1 MYNNSGR
8 NARVIICVLIS
19 VEKTSISISSEQD
32 HKKAGEAYGH
42 QTYQRKNMG
51 NIQKIRDQLDGRIRE
66 TMEDRIT
73 ERVKDSRLMDNF
85 LANEKILDRIS
96 RHLEPVEQMN
106 AYYRC
111 AIMEIE
117 TKFKVLSEQF
127 SLKYDRNPIETIKS
141 RLKSQES
148 ILKKMNRKGVPV
160 SLEAIQRE
168 IDDIAGVRVICSF
181 VEDVYMLADCLLK
194 QDDITLLEK
203 KDYIQNPKESGYRS
217 LHLIV
222 EVPIFLQNE
231 KKPMKVEVQI
241 RTLAMD
247 LWASQEHKLR
257 YKKSIPENEE
267 EAISNELAE
276 CAQVLAEVD
285 QRMQKLR
292 TKLSETKFRED

>member
-1 MYNNSGR
+1 
-8 NARVIICVLIS
+8 
-19 VEKTSISISSEQD
+19 
-32 HKKAGEAYGH
+32 
-42 QTYQRKNMG
+42 MG
-51 NIQKIRDQLDGRIRE
+51 NIHNIREQLDERIRE
-66 TMEDRIT
+66 TMEDKIT
-73 ERVKDSRLMDNF
+73 ERMKDSRLMDNF

-96 RHLEPVEQMN
+96 RHLEPIEQMN

-141 RLKSQES
+141 RLKSQDS
-148 ILKKMNRKGVPV
+148 ILKKMGRKGIPV
-160 SLEAIQRE
+160 TLENMERE

-181 VEDVYMLADCLLK
+181 VEDVYMLADCLLQ

-203 KDYIQNPKESGYRS
+203 KDYIRYPKDSGYRS

-222 EVPIFLQNE
+222 QVPIFLQNE
-231 KKPMKVEVQI
+231 KRQMKVEVQI

-267 EAISNELAE
+267 ESISNELAE
-276 CAQVLAEVD
+276 CAQILSSVD
-285 QRMQKLR
+285 TRMQALR
-292 TKLSETKFRED
+292 TKLSESRFQED

>member
-1 MYNNSGR
+1 
-8 NARVIICVLIS
+8 
-19 VEKTSISISSEQD
+19 
-32 HKKAGEAYGH
+32 
-42 QTYQRKNMG
+42 MG
-51 NIQKIRDQLDGRIRE
+51 NIHKIREQLDGRIRE
-66 TMEDRIT
+66 TMEDKIT
-73 ERVKDSRLMDNF
+73 ERMKDSRLMDNF

-96 RHLEPVEQMN
+96 RHLEPIEQMN

-141 RLKSQES
+141 RLKSQDS
-148 ILKKMNRKGVPV
+148 ILKKMGRKGIPV
-160 SLEAIQRE
+160 TLENMERE

-181 VEDVYMLADCLLK
+181 VEDVYMLADCLLQ

-203 KDYIQNPKESGYRS
+203 KDYIRYPKDSGYRS

-222 EVPIFLQNE
+222 QVPIFLQNE
-231 KKPMKVEVQI
+231 KRQMKVEVQI

-257 YKKSIPENEE
+257 YKKSIPEDEE
-267 EAISNELAE
+267 ESISNELAE
-276 CAQVLAEVD
+276 CAQILSSVD
-285 QRMQKLR
+285 TRMQALR
-292 TKLSETKFRED
+292 TKLSESRFQKD

>member
-1 MYNNSGR
+1 M
-8 NARVIICVLIS
+8 
-19 VEKTSISISSEQD
+19 
-32 HKKAGEAYGH
+32 
-42 QTYQRKNMG
+42 
-51 NIQKIRDQLDGRIRE
+51 
-66 TMEDRIT
+66 
-73 ERVKDSRLMDNF
+73 KDSRLMDNF

-96 RHLEPVEQMN
+96 RHLEPIEQMN

-141 RLKSQES
+141 RLKSQDS
-148 ILKKMNRKGVPV
+148 ILKKMGRKGIPV
-160 SLEAIQRE
+160 TLENMERE

-181 VEDVYMLADCLLK
+181 VEDVYMLADCLLQ

-203 KDYIQNPKESGYRS
+203 KDYIRYPKDSGYRS

-222 EVPIFLQNE
+222 QVPIFLQNE
-231 KKPMKVEVQI
+231 KRQMKVEVQI

-257 YKKSIPENEE
+257 YKKSIPEDEE
-267 EAISNELAE
+267 ESISNELAE
-276 CAQVLAEVD
+276 CAQILSSVD
-285 QRMQKLR
+285 TRMQALR
-292 TKLSETKFRED
+292 TKLSESRFQED

>member
-1 MYNNSGR
+1 
-8 NARVIICVLIS
+8 
-19 VEKTSISISSEQD
+19 
-32 HKKAGEAYGH
+32 
-42 QTYQRKNMG
+42 MG
-51 NIQKIRDQLDGRIRE
+51 NIHKIREQLDGRIRE
-66 TMEDRIT
+66 TMEDKIT
-73 ERVKDSRLMDNF
+73 ERMKDSRLMDNF

-96 RHLEPVEQMN
+96 RHLEPIEQMN

-141 RLKSQES
+141 RLKSQDS
-148 ILKKMNRKGVPV
+148 ILKKMGRKGMPV
-160 SLEAIQRE
+160 TLENMERE

-181 VEDVYMLADCLLK
+181 VEDVYMLADCLLQ

-203 KDYIQNPKESGYRS
+203 KDYIRYPKDSGYRS
-217 LHLIV
+217 LHLIF

-231 KKPMKVEVQI
+231 KRQMKVEVQI

-257 YKKSIPENEE
+257 YKKSIPEDEE
-267 EAISNELAE
+267 ESISNELAE
-276 CAQVLAEVD
+276 CAQILSSVD
-285 QRMQKLR
+285 TRMQALR
-292 TKLSETKFRED
+292 TKLSESRFQED

>member
-1 MYNNSGR
+1 
-8 NARVIICVLIS
+8 
-19 VEKTSISISSEQD
+19 
-32 HKKAGEAYGH
+32 
-42 QTYQRKNMG
+42 MG
-51 NIQKIRDQLDGRIRE
+51 NIHKIREQLDERIRE
-66 TMEDRIT
+66 TMEDKIT
-73 ERVKDSRLMDNF
+73 ERMKDSRLMDNF

-96 RHLEPVEQMN
+96 RHLEPIEQMN

-141 RLKSQES
+141 RLKSQDS
-148 ILKKMNRKGVPV
+148 ILKKMGRKGIPV
-160 SLEAIQRE
+160 TLENMERE

-181 VEDVYMLADCLLK
+181 VEDVYMLADCLLQ

-203 KDYIQNPKESGYRS
+203 KDYIRYPKNSGYRS

-222 EVPIFLQNE
+222 QVPIFLQNE
-231 KKPMKVEVQI
+231 KRQMKVEVQI

-267 EAISNELAE
+267 ESISNELAE
-276 CAQVLAEVD
+276 CAQILSSVD
-285 QRMQKLR
+285 TRMQALR
-292 TKLSETKFRED
+292 TKLSESRFRED

>member
-1 MYNNSGR
+1 
-8 NARVIICVLIS
+8 
-19 VEKTSISISSEQD
+19 
-32 HKKAGEAYGH
+32 
-42 QTYQRKNMG
+42 MG
-51 NIQKIRDQLDGRIRE
+51 NIHKIREQLDGRIRE
-66 TMEDRIT
+66 TMEDKIT
-73 ERVKDSRLMDNF
+73 ERMKDSRLMDNF

-96 RHLEPVEQMN
+96 RHLEPIEQMN

-141 RLKSQES
+141 RLKSQDS
-148 ILKKMNRKGVPV
+148 ILKKMGRKGIPV
-160 SLEAIQRE
+160 TLENMERE

-181 VEDVYMLADCLLK
+181 VEDVYMLADCLLQ

-203 KDYIQNPKESGYRS
+203 KDYIRYPKDSGYRS

-222 EVPIFLQNE
+222 QVPIFLQNE
-231 KKPMKVEVQI
+231 KRQMKVEVQI

-257 YKKSIPENEE
+257 YKKSIPEDEE
-267 EAISNELAE
+267 ESISNELAE
-276 CAQVLAEVD
+276 CAQILSSVD
-285 QRMQKLR
+285 TRMQALR
-292 TKLSETKFRED
+292 TKLNESRFQED

>member
-1 MYNNSGR
+1 
-8 NARVIICVLIS
+8 
-19 VEKTSISISSEQD
+19 
-32 HKKAGEAYGH
+32 
-42 QTYQRKNMG
+42 MG
-51 NIQKIRDQLDGRIRE
+51 NIQKIREQLDGKIKE
-66 TMEDRIT
+66 TMGDKIT
-73 ERVKDSRLMDNF
+73 ERVRDSRLMDNF
-85 LANEKILDRIS
+85 LANEKIMDRIS
-96 RHLEPVEQMN
+96 RHLEPIEQMN

-148 ILKKMNRKGVPV
+148 ILKKMGRKGIPV
-160 SLEAIQRE
+160 TLENMERE

-181 VEDVYMLADCLLK
+181 VEDVYMLADCLLQ

-203 KDYIQNPKESGYRS
+203 KDYIKNPKDSGYRS

-222 EVPIFLQNE
+222 QVPIFLQNE
-231 KKPMKVEVQI
+231 KRPMKVEVQI

-267 EAISNELAE
+267 ESISNELAE
-276 CAQVLAEVD
+276 CAQILSSVD
-285 QRMQKLR
+285 ARMQALR
-292 TKLSETKFRED
+292 TKLSETRFQED

>member
-1 MYNNSGR
+1 
-8 NARVIICVLIS
+8 
-19 VEKTSISISSEQD
+19 
-32 HKKAGEAYGH
+32 
-42 QTYQRKNMG
+42 MG
-51 NIQKIRDQLDGRIRE
+51 NIHKIREQLDGRIRE
-66 TMEDRIT
+66 TMEDKIT
-73 ERVKDSRLMDNF
+73 ERMKDSRLMDNF

-96 RHLEPVEQMN
+96 RHLEPIEQMN

-141 RLKSQES
+141 RLKSQDS
-148 ILKKMNRKGVPV
+148 ILKKMGRKGIPV
-160 SLEAIQRE
+160 TLENMERE

-181 VEDVYMLADCLLK
+181 VEDVYMLADCLLQ

-203 KDYIQNPKESGYRS
+203 KDYIRYPKDSGYRS

-222 EVPIFLQNE
+222 QVPIFLQNE
-231 KKPMKVEVQI
+231 KRQMKVEVQI

-257 YKKSIPENEE
+257 YKKSIPEDEE
-267 EAISNELAE
+267 ESISIELAE
-276 CAQVLAEVD
+276 CAQILSSVD
-285 QRMQKLR
+285 TRMQALR
-292 TKLSETKFRED
+292 TKLSESRFQED

>member
-1 MYNNSGR
+1 
-8 NARVIICVLIS
+8 
-19 VEKTSISISSEQD
+19 
-32 HKKAGEAYGH
+32 
-42 QTYQRKNMG
+42 MG
-51 NIQKIRDQLDGRIRE
+51 NIHKIREQLDGRIRE
-66 TMEDRIT
+66 TMEDKIT
-73 ERVKDSRLMDNF
+73 ERMKDSRLMDNF

-96 RHLEPVEQMN
+96 RHLEPIEQMN

-141 RLKSQES
+141 RLKSQDS
-148 ILKKMNRKGVPV
+148 ILKKMGRKGIPV
-160 SLEAIQRE
+160 TLENMERE

-181 VEDVYMLADCLLK
+181 VEDVYMLADCLLQ

-203 KDYIQNPKESGYRS
+203 KDYIRYPKDSGYRS

-222 EVPIFLQNE
+222 QVPIFLQNE
-231 KKPMKVEVQI
+231 KRQMKVEVQI

-247 LWASQEHKLR
+247 LWASQVHKLR

-267 EAISNELAE
+267 ESISNELEE
-276 CAQVLAEVD
+276 CAQILSSVD
-285 QRMQKLR
+285 TRMQALR
-292 TKLSETKFRED
+292 TKLSESRFRED

>member
-1 MYNNSGR
+1 
-8 NARVIICVLIS
+8 
-19 VEKTSISISSEQD
+19 
-32 HKKAGEAYGH
+32 
-42 QTYQRKNMG
+42 MG
-51 NIQKIRDQLDGRIRE
+51 NIHKIREQLDERIRE
-66 TMEDRIT
+66 TMEDKIT
-73 ERVKDSRLMDNF
+73 ERMKDSRLMDNF

-96 RHLEPVEQMN
+96 RHLEPIEQMN

-141 RLKSQES
+141 RLKSQDS
-148 ILKKMNRKGVPV
+148 ILKKMGRKGIPV
-160 SLEAIQRE
+160 TLENMERE

-181 VEDVYMLADCLLK
+181 VEDVYMLADCLLQ

-203 KDYIQNPKESGYRS
+203 KDYIRYPKDSGYRS

-222 EVPIFLQNE
+222 QVPIFLQNE
-231 KKPMKVEVQI
+231 KRQMKVEVQI

-267 EAISNELAE
+267 ESISNELAE
-276 CAQVLAEVD
+276 CAQILSSVD
-285 QRMQKLR
+285 TRMQALR
-292 TKLSETKFRED
+292 TKLSESRFQED

>member
-1 MYNNSGR
+1 
-8 NARVIICVLIS
+8 
-19 VEKTSISISSEQD
+19 
-32 HKKAGEAYGH
+32 
-42 QTYQRKNMG
+42 MG
-51 NIQKIRDQLDGRIRE
+51 NIHKIREQLDGRIRE
-66 TMEDRIT
+66 TMEDKIT
-73 ERVKDSRLMDNF
+73 ERMKDSRLMDNF

-96 RHLEPVEQMN
+96 RHLEPIEQMN

-141 RLKSQES
+141 RLKSQDS
-148 ILKKMNRKGVPV
+148 ILKKMGRKGIPV
-160 SLEAIQRE
+160 TLENMERE

-181 VEDVYMLADCLLK
+181 VEDVYMLADCLLQ

-203 KDYIQNPKESGYRS
+203 KDYIRYPKDSGYRS

-222 EVPIFLQNE
+222 QVPIFLQNE
-231 KKPMKVEVQI
+231 KRQMKVEVQI

-257 YKKSIPENEE
+257 YKKSIPEDEE
-267 EAISNELAE
+267 ESISNELAE
-276 CAQVLAEVD
+276 CAQILSSVGT
-285 QRMQKLR
+285 RMQALR
-292 TKLSETKFRED
+292 TKLSESRFQED

>member
-1 MYNNSGR
+1 
-8 NARVIICVLIS
+8 
-19 VEKTSISISSEQD
+19 
-32 HKKAGEAYGH
+32 
-42 QTYQRKNMG
+42 MG
-51 NIQKIRDQLDGRIRE
+51 NIHKIREQLDERIRE
-66 TMEDRIT
+66 TMEDKIT
-73 ERVKDSRLMDNF
+73 ERMKDSRLMDNF

-96 RHLEPVEQMN
+96 RHLEPIEQMN

-141 RLKSQES
+141 RLKSQDS
-148 ILKKMNRKGVPV
+148 ILKKMGRKGIPV
-160 SLEAIQRE
+160 TLENMERE

-181 VEDVYMLADCLLK
+181 VEDVYMLADCLLQ

-203 KDYIQNPKESGYRS
+203 KDYIRYPKNSGYRS

-222 EVPIFLQNE
+222 QVPIFLQNE
-231 KKPMKVEVQI
+231 KRQMKVEVQI

-257 YKKSIPENEE
+257 YKKSIPEDEE
-267 EAISNELAE
+267 ESISNELAE
-276 CAQVLAEVD
+276 CAQILSSVD
-285 QRMQKLR
+285 TRMQTLR
-292 TKLSETKFRED
+292 TKLSESRFQED

>member
-1 MYNNSGR
+1 
-8 NARVIICVLIS
+8 
-19 VEKTSISISSEQD
+19 
-32 HKKAGEAYGH
+32 
-42 QTYQRKNMG
+42 MG
-51 NIQKIRDQLDGRIRE
+51 NIHKIREQLDGRIRE
-66 TMEDRIT
+66 TMEDKIT
-73 ERVKDSRLMDNF
+73 ERMKDSRLMDNF

-96 RHLEPVEQMN
+96 RHLEPIEQMN

-141 RLKSQES
+141 RLKSQDS
-148 ILKKMNRKGVPV
+148 ILKKMGRKGIPV
-160 SLEAIQRE
+160 TLENMERE

-181 VEDVYMLADCLLK
+181 VEDVYMLADCLLQ

-203 KDYIQNPKESGYRS
+203 KDYIRYPKDSGYRS

-222 EVPIFLQNE
+222 QVPIFLQNE
-231 KKPMKVEVQI
+231 KCQMKVEVQI

-257 YKKSIPENEE
+257 YKKSIPEDEE
-267 EAISNELAE
+267 ESISNELAE
-276 CAQVLAEVD
+276 CAQILSSVD
-285 QRMQKLR
+285 TRMQALG
-292 TKLSETKFRED
+292 TKLSESRFQED

>member
-1 MYNNSGR
+1 
-8 NARVIICVLIS
+8 
-19 VEKTSISISSEQD
+19 
-32 HKKAGEAYGH
+32 
-42 QTYQRKNMG
+42 MG
-51 NIQKIRDQLDGRIRE
+51 NIHKIREQLDGRIRE
-66 TMEDRIT
+66 TMEDKIT
-73 ERVKDSRLMDNF
+73 ERMKDSRLMDNF

-96 RHLEPVEQMN
+96 RHLEPIEQMN

-141 RLKSQES
+141 RLKSQDS
-148 ILKKMNRKGVPV
+148 ILKKMGRKGIPV
-160 SLEAIQRE
+160 TLENMERE

-181 VEDVYMLADCLLK
+181 VEDVYMLADCLLQ

-203 KDYIQNPKESGYRS
+203 KDYIRYPKDSGYRS

-222 EVPIFLQNE
+222 QVPIFLQNE
-231 KKPMKVEVQI
+231 KRQMKVEVQI

-257 YKKSIPENEE
+257 YKKSNPENEE
-267 EAISNELAE
+267 ESISNELAE
-276 CAQVLAEVD
+276 CAQILSSVD
-285 QRMQKLR
+285 TRMQALR
-292 TKLSETKFRED
+292 TKLSESRFQED

>member
-1 MYNNSGR
+1 
-8 NARVIICVLIS
+8 
-19 VEKTSISISSEQD
+19 
-32 HKKAGEAYGH
+32 
-42 QTYQRKNMG
+42 MG
-51 NIQKIRDQLDGRIRE
+51 NIHKIREQLDGRIRE
-66 TMEDRIT
+66 TMEDKIT
-73 ERVKDSRLMDNF
+73 ERMKDSMLMDNF

-96 RHLEPVEQMN
+96 RHLEPIEQMN

-141 RLKSQES
+141 RLKSQDS
-148 ILKKMNRKGVPV
+148 ILKKMGRKGIPV
-160 SLEAIQRE
+160 TLENMERE

-181 VEDVYMLADCLLK
+181 VEDVYMLADCLLQ

-203 KDYIQNPKESGYRS
+203 KDYIRYPKDSGYRS

-222 EVPIFLQNE
+222 QVPIFLQNE
-231 KKPMKVEVQI
+231 KRQMKVEVQI

-257 YKKSIPENEE
+257 YKKSIPEDEE
-267 EAISNELAE
+267 ESISNELAE
-276 CAQVLAEVD
+276 CAQILSSVD
-285 QRMQKLR
+285 TRMQALR
-292 TKLSETKFRED
+292 TKLSESRFQED

>member
-1 MYNNSGR
+1 
-8 NARVIICVLIS
+8 
-19 VEKTSISISSEQD
+19 
-32 HKKAGEAYGH
+32 
-42 QTYQRKNMG
+42 MG
-51 NIQKIRDQLDGRIRE
+51 NIHKIREQLDGRIRE
-66 TMEDRIT
+66 TMEDKIT
-73 ERVKDSRLMDNF
+73 ERMKDSRLMDNF

-96 RHLEPVEQMN
+96 RHLEPIEQMN

-141 RLKSQES
+141 RLKSQDS
-148 ILKKMNRKGVPV
+148 ILKKMGRKGIPV
-160 SLEAIQRE
+160 TLENMERE

-181 VEDVYMLADCLLK
+181 VEDVYMLADCLLQ

-203 KDYIQNPKESGYRS
+203 KDYIRYPKDSGYRS

-222 EVPIFLQNE
+222 QVPIFLQNE
-231 KKPMKVEVQI
+231 KRQMKVEVQI

-257 YKKSIPENEE
+257 YKKSIPEDEE
-267 EAISNELAE
+267 ESISNELAE
-276 CAQVLAEVD
+276 CAQILSSVD
-285 QRMQKLR
+285 IRMQALR
-292 TKLSETKFRED
+292 TKLSESRFRED

>member
-1 MYNNSGR
+1 
-8 NARVIICVLIS
+8 
-19 VEKTSISISSEQD
+19 
-32 HKKAGEAYGH
+32 
-42 QTYQRKNMG
+42 MG
-51 NIQKIRDQLDGRIRE
+51 NIHKIREQLDGRIRE
-66 TMEDRIT
+66 TMEDKIT
-73 ERVKDSRLMDNF
+73 ERMKDSRLMDNF

-96 RHLEPVEQMN
+96 RHLEPIEQMN

-141 RLKSQES
+141 RLKSQDS
-148 ILKKMNRKGVPV
+148 ILKKMGRKGIPV
-160 SLEAIQRE
+160 TLENMERE

-181 VEDVYMLADCLLK
+181 VEDVYMLAGCLLQ

-203 KDYIQNPKESGYRS
+203 KDYIRYPKDSGYRS

-222 EVPIFLQNE
+222 QVPIFLQNE
-231 KKPMKVEVQI
+231 KRQMKVEVQI

-267 EAISNELAE
+267 ESISNELAE
-276 CAQVLAEVD
+276 CAQILSSVD
-285 QRMQKLR
+285 TRMQALR
-292 TKLSETKFRED
+292 TKLSESRFQED

>member
-1 MYNNSGR
+1 
-8 NARVIICVLIS
+8 
-19 VEKTSISISSEQD
+19 
-32 HKKAGEAYGH
+32 
-42 QTYQRKNMG
+42 MG
-51 NIQKIRDQLDGRIRE
+51 NIHKIREQLDGRIRE
-66 TMEDRIT
+66 TMEDKIT
-73 ERVKDSRLMDNF
+73 ERMKDSRLMDNF

-96 RHLEPVEQMN
+96 RHLEPIEQMN

-141 RLKSQES
+141 RLKSQDS
-148 ILKKMNRKGVPV
+148 ILKKMGRKGIPV
-160 SLEAIQRE
+160 TLENMERE

-181 VEDVYMLADCLLK
+181 VEDVYMLAGCLLQ

-203 KDYIQNPKESGYRS
+203 KDYIRYPKDSGYRS

-222 EVPIFLQNE
+222 QVPIFLQNE
-231 KKPMKVEVQI
+231 KRQMKVEVQI

-257 YKKSIPENEE
+257 YKKSIPEDEE
-267 EAISNELAE
+267 ESISNELAE
-276 CAQVLAEVD
+276 CAQILSSVD
-285 QRMQKLR
+285 TRMQALR
-292 TKLSETKFRED
+292 TKLSESRFQED

>member
-1 MYNNSGR
+1 
-8 NARVIICVLIS
+8 
-19 VEKTSISISSEQD
+19 
-32 HKKAGEAYGH
+32 
-42 QTYQRKNMG
+42 MG
-51 NIQKIRDQLDGRIRE
+51 NIHKIREQLDERVLN
-66 TMEDRIT
+66 TMEDKIT
-73 ERVKDSRLMDNF
+73 EKVKERRLVDN
-85 LANEKILDRIS
+85 LLTNEKILDRIS
-96 RHLEPVEQMN
+96 RHMEPIEEMK

-141 RLKSQES
+141 RLKSQDS
-148 ILKKMNRKGVPV
+148 ILKKMGRKGIPMT
-160 SLEAIQRE
+160 LENMQRE

-203 KDYIQNPKESGYRS
+203 KDYIKYPKDSGYRS

-222 EVPIFLQNE
+222 QVPIFLQNE
-231 KKPMKVEVQI
+231 KRPMKVEVQI

-257 YKKSIPENEE
+257 YKKSIPEEE
-267 EAISNELAE
+267 EESISNELAE
-276 CAQVLAEVD
+276 CAQILASVD
-285 QRMQKLR
+285 DRMQTLR
-292 TKLSETKFRED
+292 TKLSESRFQED

>member
-1 MYNNSGR
+1 
-8 NARVIICVLIS
+8 
-19 VEKTSISISSEQD
+19 
-32 HKKAGEAYGH
+32 
-42 QTYQRKNMG
+42 MG
-51 NIQKIRDQLDGRIRE
+51 NIQKIREQLDEKIKE
-66 TMEDRIT
+66 TMGDRIT

-85 LANEKILDRIS
+85 LSNEKFMDRIS
-96 RHLEPVEQMN
+96 KHLEPIEQMN

-148 ILKKMNRKGVPV
+148 ILKKMSRKGIPMT
-160 SLEAIQRE
+160 LENMERE

-181 VEDVYMLADCLLK
+181 VEDVYMLADCLLQ

-203 KDYIQNPKESGYRS
+203 KDYIKNPKDSGYRS

-222 EVPIFLQNE
+222 QVPIFLQNE
-231 KKPMKVEVQI
+231 KRPMKVEVQI

-267 EAISNELAE
+267 ESISNELAE
-276 CAQVLAEVD
+276 CAQILSSVD
-285 QRMQKLR
+285 ARMQALR
-292 TKLSETKFRED
+292 TKLSETRFQED

>member
-1 MYNNSGR
+1 
-8 NARVIICVLIS
+8 
-19 VEKTSISISSEQD
+19 
-32 HKKAGEAYGH
+32 
-42 QTYQRKNMG
+42 MG
-51 NIQKIRDQLDGRIRE
+51 NIHKIREQLDGRIRE
-66 TMEDRIT
+66 TMEDKIT
-73 ERVKDSRLMDNF
+73 ERMKDSRLMDNF
-85 LANEKILDRIS
+85 LVNEKVLDRIS
-96 RHLEPVEQMN
+96 RHLEPIEQMN

-141 RLKSQES
+141 RLKSQDS
-148 ILKKMNRKGVPV
+148 ILKKMGRKGIPV
-160 SLEAIQRE
+160 TLENMERE

-181 VEDVYMLADCLLK
+181 VEDVYMLADCLLQ

-203 KDYIQNPKESGYRS
+203 KDYIRYPKDSGYRS

-222 EVPIFLQNE
+222 QVPIFLQNE
-231 KKPMKVEVQI
+231 KRQMKVEVQI

-267 EAISNELAE
+267 ESISNELAE
-276 CAQVLAEVD
+276 CAQILSSVD
-285 QRMQKLR
+285 TRMQALR
-292 TKLSETKFRED
+292 TKLSESRFQED

>member
-1 MYNNSGR
+1 
-8 NARVIICVLIS
+8 
-19 VEKTSISISSEQD
+19 
-32 HKKAGEAYGH
+32 
-42 QTYQRKNMG
+42 MG
-51 NIQKIRDQLDGRIRE
+51 NIYKIREQLDGRIRE
-66 TMEDRIT
+66 TMEDKIT
-73 ERVKDSRLMDNF
+73 ERMKDSRLMDNF

-96 RHLEPVEQMN
+96 RHLEPIEQMN

-141 RLKSQES
+141 RLKSQDS
-148 ILKKMNRKGVPV
+148 ILKKMGRKGIPV
-160 SLEAIQRE
+160 TLENMERE

-181 VEDVYMLADCLLK
+181 VEDVYMLADCLLQ

-203 KDYIQNPKESGYRS
+203 KDYIRYPKDSGYRS

-222 EVPIFLQNE
+222 QVPIFLQNE
-231 KKPMKVEVQI
+231 KRQMKVEVQI

-267 EAISNELAE
+267 ESISNELAE
-276 CAQVLAEVD
+276 CAQILSSVD
-285 QRMQKLR
+285 TRMQALR
-292 TKLSETKFRED
+292 TKLSESRFRED

>member
-1 MYNNSGR
+1 
-8 NARVIICVLIS
+8 
-19 VEKTSISISSEQD
+19 
-32 HKKAGEAYGH
+32 
-42 QTYQRKNMG
+42 MG
-51 NIQKIRDQLDGRIRE
+51 NIHKIREQLDGRIRE
-66 TMEDRIT
+66 TMEDKIT
-73 ERVKDSRLMDNF
+73 ERMKDSRLMDNF

-96 RHLEPVEQMN
+96 RHLEPIEQMN

-141 RLKSQES
+141 RLKSQDS
-148 ILKKMNRKGVPV
+148 ILKKMGRKGIPV
-160 SLEAIQRE
+160 TLENMERE

-181 VEDVYMLADCLLK
+181 VEDVYMLADCLLQ

-203 KDYIQNPKESGYRS
+203 KDYIRYPKDSGYRS

-222 EVPIFLQNE
+222 QVPIFLQNE
-231 KKPMKVEVQI
+231 KRQMKVEVQI

-267 EAISNELAE
+267 ESISNELAE
-276 CAQVLAEVD
+276 CAQILSSVD
-285 QRMQKLR
+285 TRMQALR
-292 TKLSETKFRED
+292 TKLSESRFRED